1 MKYFL
6 CTFDAVFLGIQSNR
20 VERVISNS
28 VSAAQALANSTG
40 DNDAHISLP
49 SLLGRADLSAP
60 HGIILKPQSGKKKIT
75 LLAPPLDIDVEIP
88 DESVFAIPHALKGFM
103 RYLSGACYIK
113 KDREERL
120 VLILDLEKLTE
131 ELT

>member
-6 CTFDAVFLGIQSNR
+6 CAFDSIYLGIQSNR

-28 VSAAQALANSTG
+28 VSEAQALANSTG
-40 DNDAHISLP
+40 NNDAHISLP
-49 SLLGRADLSAP
+49 PLLGRADLSAP
-60 HGIILKPQSGKKKIT
+60 HGIILKPIDNKRKIT
-75 LLAPPLDIDVEIP
+75 VLAPPLDIDVEIP
-88 DESVFAIPHALKGFM
+88 DASVFAVPHALKGFL
-103 RYLSGACYIK
+103 RYLSGACFYK

-131 ELT
+131 EQT

>member
-6 CTFDAVFLGIQSNR
+6 CAFDAVYLGIQSNR
-20 VERVISNS
+20 VERV
-28 VSAAQALANSTG
+28 VSGSATQAYGDSTG
-40 DNDAHISLP
+40 ENDALIPLP

-60 HGIILKPQSGKKKIT
+60 HGIVLKPQSGKKKIT

-88 DESVFAIPHALKGFM
+88 EESVYAVPQALKGYM
-103 RYLSGACYIK
+103 RYLSGACFFK

-120 VLILDLEKLTE
+120 VLIIDLEKLTE
-131 ELT
+131 ERP